1 MSKLHPPTGVGALW
15 LGGGK
20 LAPTP
25 VGGYDDD
32 RGPMSN
38 LRGFVCGRTLNSRFH
53 EPRGLM
59 VREQIQTE
67 QKTHFGWV
75 DFAQSWLV
83 RTAHLH
89 RCTSV
94 APPLEIHAI
103 MREPRR
109 VLVVGGGLDLRTS
122 RLTAGKKAQIQF
134 PRRAIRFSQR
144 ATLFSRNA
152 GVSASRGGIELAR
165 VS

>member
-53 EPRGLM
+53 EPRGIM

-75 DFAQSWLV
+75 DFAQSCWFEPP
-83 RTAHLH
+83 TY
-89 RCTSV
+89 TV

-165 VS
+165 VF